1 MYTRDFYVGID
12 KLQPGVLEGIQNGG
26 VPGKSNSLS
35 D

>member
-12 KLQPGVLEGIQNGG
+12 KFQPGVLEGKHDWA
-26 VPGKSNSLS
+26 VRKKKRV